1 MVIHTCIFNETQG
14 WTNFFL
20 GARKMGA
27 QNQSANPIKTQ
38 RETLLPVPFY
48 LNISCSFIVNV
59 FPSKVFAM
67 RLF

>member
-1 MVIHTCIFNETQG
+1 MVIYTCIFNETQA

-27 QNQSANPIKTQ
+27 QNQSASPVEAQ
-38 RETLLPVPFY
+38 QETLLSVPFY
-48 LNISCSFIVNV
+48 LNISYSFIVNV